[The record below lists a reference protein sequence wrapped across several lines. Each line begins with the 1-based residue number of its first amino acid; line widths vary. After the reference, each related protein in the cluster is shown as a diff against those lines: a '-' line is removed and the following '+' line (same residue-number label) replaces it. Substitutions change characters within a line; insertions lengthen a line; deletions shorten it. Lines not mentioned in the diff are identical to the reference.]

1 MVIAFCGFLK
11 NLKLFHFSTK
21 LSHNDNEINKIQNIS
36 IRTNS
41 CEDATLNDNT
51 TNKMQMQ
58 RIMDEHIQ
66 MNKGYESILQRL
78 KKLELKIE

>member
-1 MVIAFCGFLK
+1 M
-11 NLKLFHFSTK
+11 S
-21 LSHNDNEINKIQNIS
+21 
-36 IRTNS
+36 TNS
-41 CEDATLNDNT
+41 CEDATVNVNT

-66 MNKGYESILQRL
+66 MTKGYESILQRL